1 VEFVP
6 QDTDAIAQLPD
17 DASLLKQHLRASA
30 SEVQRLK
37 LMVDK
42 LTLQLARRLRSQ
54 FGASSERFDD
64 PQASLIEAAVLDEL
78 SQLKRSAPAAN
89 AGQLD
94 RSLPDHLAREQQVIR
109 PEATTAQ
116 HDAQGQACGCTS
128 CGARLR
134 PLGADVSHH
143 LEYVPGRFKVIRTVR
158 PKLACTKCETIFQ
171 AAAPSR
177 PIPRG
182 VAGAGLLAH
191 VMVSKF
197 CDHIPLHRQSRI
209 YARDGVNIDR
219 GTMAGWVAQ
228 VHALL
233 DPLVAA
239 LGRYVLQ
246 APKVHADDTPVK
258 VLAPG
263 EGKTRTGRLWVY
275 VRDDRPAA
283 STDAPAAWYRYTP
296 DRKGEHPR
304 EHLGR
309 FSGILQADAYGGWN
323 GLYDSGRVTEAACWA
338 HARRPWWDLYQ
349 EHRDEHGLA
358 AQALRRIRALYT
370 IEAEVRGQ
378 PPPIRQQHRPARAG
392 QLLSEFHQWL
402 NGVLPKVS
410 TKSDLARAARYSL
423 VRWKALT
430 RYVDDGRIEIDNS
443 AAERALRGVALG
455 RNNYLFMGSNDGGER
470 AASLYSL
477 VETAK
482 LNALDP
488 EPYLREVLQRIAQH
502 PINRIEELLP
512 WNIGQ
517 QHEQRKAA

>member
-1 VEFVP
+1 VVFVLH
-6 QDTDAIAQLPD
+6 DTDAISELPD
-17 DASLLKQHLRASA
+17 DAPLLKQHLRASA

-42 LTLQLARRLRSQ
+42 LTLQLARRLRAQ
-54 FGASSERFDD
+54 FGASSEHFDD
-64 PQASLIEAAVLDEL
+64 PQASLIEPAVLDEL
-78 SQLKRSAPAAN
+78 PQPKYRAPAAN

-94 RSLPDHLAREQQVIR
+94 RSLPDHLPREQHVVR
-109 PEATTAQ
+109 PEATNAH
-116 HDAQGQACGCTS
+116 HDAQGHACGCTA

-158 PKLACTKCETIFQ
+158 PKLACTKCEAIFQ
-171 AAAPSR
+171 ASAPSR

-209 YARDGVNIDR
+209 YARDGVDIDR
-219 GTMAGWVAQ
+219 GTMAGWVQQ

-263 EGKTRTGRLWVY
+263 EGKTRTGRLWAY

-304 EHLGR
+304 SHLGR

-338 HARRPWWDLYQ
+338 HARRPWWDLYDQ
-349 EHRDEHGLA
+349 RRDDTGLA
-358 AQALRRIRALYT
+358 AQALRRIQALYA
-370 IEAEVRGQ
+370 IEADIRGQ
-378 PPPIRQQHRPARAG
+378 PPDIRRQARQARAG
-392 QLLSEFHQWL
+392 PLLAELHTWL
-402 NGVLPKVS
+402 HGVLTKVS
-410 TKSDLARAARYSL
+410 TKSELAKAARYSL

-455 RNNYLFMGSNDGGER
+455 RSNYLFMGSNDGGER

-488 EPYLREVLQRIAQH
+488 EAYLREVLQRIAEH

-512 WNIGQ
+512 WNIGR
-517 QHEQRKAA
+517 QHDRRKAA